1 MRLGAGRSETREREG
16 GAKRRMRVSGS
27 IGVLPPLRGPF
38 LPTLFRLLLVVALIV
53 GLVYGAMIALVTYV
67 HVQPRE
73 ITQTVP
79 ASKLEKER

>member
-1 MRLGAGRSETREREG
+1 M
-16 GAKRRMRVSGS
+16 
-27 IGVLPPLRGPF
+27 
-38 LPTLFRLLLVVALIV
+38 PTLFRLLLVIVLIV
-53 GLVYGAMIALVTYV
+53 GLIYGAMIALVTYV